1 MASSRLL
8 VYSPLLA
15 RQRLRSYHPC
25 LIPVIHHCSAPS
37 PMHAMA
43 AASILDSGGL
53 FTVEEARPRLWEG
66 DALILPGLGM
76 RLLFFCL

>member
-15 RQRLRSYHPC
+15 RQRLRSYRPR

-43 AASILDSGGL
+43 ADRILDSFGL
-53 FTVEEARPRLWEG
+53 FTVEEARPSLWEG
-66 DALILPGLGM
+66 DARIL
-76 RLLFFCL
+76 RLLFMTSA